1 MKITVIS
8 DTHNLHR
15 RFNQL
20 EGDVLIHCGDMFN
33 LWDKDPSQI
42 AELDEWFSQQKFDLI
57 LCTGG
62 NHDHALEDYIQQNA
76 NPFKHAVFLQDA
88 SYQYKGVNFYGA
100 PWVPDL
106 SSHAFYQSSRDLV
119 TKWSKIPVET
129 DVLITHTPPS
139 GILDRSSR
147 GLELG
152 CEFLSRELIRVAPKL
167 HCVGHVHASPGMLKQ
182 GRTTYINASS
192 VNSQIEL
199 VRKPLVFE
207 I

>member
-1 MKITVIS
+1 MKITIIS

-15 RFNQL
+15 QFAPLQ
-20 EGDVLIHCGDMFN
+20 GDVLIHCGDMFN
-33 LWDKDPSQI
+33 LRNDDPSVI
-42 AELDEWFSQQKFDLI
+42 ADIDDWFGEQQFDLI

-62 NHDHALEDYIQQNA
+62 NHDHLLQDHAKYRG
-76 NPFKHAVFLQDA
+76 NPFKNAIFLQDE
-88 SYQYKGVNFYGA
+88 SYTYNDVTFYGA

-106 SSHAFYQSSRDLV
+106 SSHAFYQNSGGLI

-139 GILDRSSR
+139 GILDQSSR
-147 GLELG
+147 SLQLG

-167 HCVGHVHASPGMLKQ
+167 YCFGHVHASPGIIKQ

-199 VRKPLVFE
+199 VREPFVFE